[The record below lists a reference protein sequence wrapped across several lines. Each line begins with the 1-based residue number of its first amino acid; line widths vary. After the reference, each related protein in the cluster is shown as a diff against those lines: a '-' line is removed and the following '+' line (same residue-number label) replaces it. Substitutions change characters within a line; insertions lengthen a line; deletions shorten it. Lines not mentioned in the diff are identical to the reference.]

1 MIQDEDFTASSL
13 DQSGAYQ
20 IMSAAAARLNFGGA
34 PGTISGWN
42 PDDHEHDNAWIQV
55 QLGRNAI
62 VSGVI
67 TQGQDGISDG
77 SGYQAWVTQYKVM
90 YTTMDNSN
98 LVYVKSQDGTAQVG
112 HVHVIE
118 YM

>member
-42 PDDHEHDNAWIQV
+42 PDEHDNAWIQV
-55 QLGRNAI
+55 QLGGMQSFPGSSRKGKM
-62 VSGVI
+62 VSVMGLDTRRGSPNTRSCTLRWI
-67 TQGQDGISDG
+67 TPI
-77 SGYQAWVTQYKVM
+77 
-90 YTTMDNSN
+90 
-98 LVYVKSQDGTAQVG
+98 
-112 HVHVIE
+112 
-118 YM
+118 